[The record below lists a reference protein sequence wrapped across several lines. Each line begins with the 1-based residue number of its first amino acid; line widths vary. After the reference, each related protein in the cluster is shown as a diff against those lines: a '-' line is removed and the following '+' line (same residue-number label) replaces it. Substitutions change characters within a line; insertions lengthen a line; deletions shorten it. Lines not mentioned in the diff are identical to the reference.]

1 MTKKTSSH
9 FANYDLAQWLS
20 YIESIHATE
29 IDMGLDRISIV
40 LKRLFISLDFATV
53 ITVAGTNGKGTTCAF
68 MENALISEGRSVAV
82 YSSPHISRFNE
93 RLRINKT
100 DVTDKP
106 LIKAFRQIE
115 EVRKDTSLS
124 YYEFTTL
131 AAFLVL
137 MSEKPDIVIL
147 EVGLGGRLDAT
158 NVIDADIAVLTT
170 IDLDHQAFL
179 GDTRE
184 AIAIEKA
191 GIMRTG
197 KPAVIG
203 DSEPPITL
211 TDYVKSNQIPA
222 SFRHQSFN
230 VVDDGNTWNWQSEQV
245 YLNKLVT
252 PHIPRDNVATALMAL
267 SLANVSLTT
276 KKVNSWIEETKVV
289 GRTELFKGLNLAS
302 ADVML
307 DVGHNPQAAR
317 YLRSVLLQSKAQGR
331 YKKIHAIFGML
342 KDKDIQSALLI
353 MNEVVD
359 EWYLGSL
366 DVPRG
371 ASSQYLST
379 IASNLN
385 IKGNYF
391 DNVEK
396 AFKMAQQSAQS
407 GDLILVFGS
416 FFTVAKIRNILVDIA
431 SH

>member
-1 MTKKTSSH
+1 MTEETSSH
-9 FANYDLAQWLS
+9 FAKYDLAQWLS

-40 LKRLFISLDFATV
+40 LKRLFINLDFATV

-93 RLRINKT
+93 RLRINKK
-100 DVTDKP
+100 DVANDP

-115 EVRKDTSLS
+115 AARKDISLS

-203 DSEPPITL
+203 DCEPPSTL
-211 TDYVKSNQIPA
+211 IDYIKSNQILA
-222 SFRHQSFN
+222 FFRHQSFS
-230 VVDDGNTWNWQSEQV
+230 VVEESTSWSWQSEQV
-245 YLNKLVT
+245 CLNKLVM
-252 PHIPRDNVATALMAL
+252 PHIPKDNVATALMAL
-267 SLANVSLTT
+267 SLTNVNLTT
-276 KKVNSWIEETKVV
+276 EKVNQWIENTKVV
-289 GRTELFKGLNLAS
+289 GRTELFEGGSPTS

-307 DVGHNPQAAR
+307 DVGHNPQASR
-317 YLRSVLLQSKAQGR
+317 YLRSVLLQSKAQGL
-331 YKKIHAIFGML
+331 YQNIHATFGML

-359 EWYLGSL
+359 EWYLGGL

-371 ASSQYLST
+371 ASSQELSA

-416 FFTVAKIRNILVDIA
+416 FFTVAKIRNILVDTD